1 MLVVVGRIGR
11 AHGIRGEVNVDI
23 RTDEPERRL
32 APGSSVVCGDR
43 TLTVGTARPHAG
55 RLVVR
60 FVEIADRT
68 AAETL
73 HGRTLEVEVDPLDTP
88 DDPDEFYDHQLVG
101 LEAHTADR
109 LIGIVA
115 AVLHLPEQDLLSIDA
130 DGRELL
136 VPFVAELVPE
146 VDLVAGRLLVVDVPG
161 LLDPDAA
168 ESTD

>member
-43 TLTVGTARPHAG
+43 TLTVATARPHSG
-55 RLVVR
+55 RWVVR
-60 FVEIADRT
+60 FTEVPDRT
-68 AAETL
+68 AAEAL

-88 DDPDEFYDHQLVG
+88 EDPEEFYDHQLVG
-101 LEAHTADR
+101 LEACTADGVV
-109 LIGIVA
+109 GIVT
-115 AVLHLPEQDLLSIDA
+115 AVLHLPAQDLLSIDA

-136 VPFVAELVPE
+136 VPFVVDLVPE
-146 VDLVAGRLLVVDVPG
+146 VDLVARRLLIADVPG
-161 LLDPDAA
+161 LLDTAQRAD
-168 ESTD
+168 